1 LPIHHTQKTM
11 LRDHGVL
18 HPMVEKVMAI
28 HVAEEARHISFADQ
42 LLSKRV
48 PRMTRRSRFTMSLY
62 VPVVMRA
69 LCQAIVVPPR
79 TFFREFGIPRSVR
92 KELYF
97 KAPGSRQGLRDMYG
111 DIRMLCDAVGLMNPF
126 AMLLWRICKLN
137 GDPSRYR
144 GEPQRG
150 HLPIPAATA

>member
-1 LPIHHTQKTM
+1 
-11 LRDHGVL
+11 
-18 HPMVEKVMAI
+18 
-28 HVAEEARHISFADQ
+28 
-42 LLSKRV
+42 
-48 PRMTRRSRFTMSLY
+48 MSLY

-79 TFFREFGIPRSVR
+79 KFFREFGIPRSVR

-126 AMLLWRICKLN
+126 AMLLWRICKLD

-150 HLPIPAATA
+150 HLPTPAAAA